1 MTIPSRVLG
10 AGAAQLMTVAI
21 CGDGSTG
28 LTASGTSS
36 STAYQINKVY
46 NNFTTV
52 AASSGAK
59 LPPTEAGEVIYITN
73 SGANALSVYPYE
85 ATATI
90 DGGVPATV
98 NVGCS
103 AIFFAVTNG
112 SWQELQGYN
121 SAVPILHYGSFYDD
135 TTQTAA
141 AINTAYAMT
150 FDHTVEAN
158 GVSRGSP
165 TSHIVVA
172 NTGVYNIQFSA
183 QLDKT
188 SGATGNIYIWLD
200 INGSTV
206 ADSGTTIAIQG
217 TAARTVAAWNFVV
230 SLTAGQYFRL
240 MWSTDDTGIRLLHN
254 TAVSPCPAIPSVILT
269 VTQVNNL

>member
-36 STAYQINKVY
+36 STAYQINKIY

-52 AASSGAK
+52 ASGTGVK
-59 LPPTEAGEVIYITN
+59 LPSTEAGEVIYVTN
-73 SGANALSVYPYE
+73 GGANVLSVYPYE
-85 ATATI
+85 ATTTI

-98 NVGCS
+98 NAGCS
-103 AIFFAVTNG
+103 AIFFAVTNS

-121 SAVPILHYGSFYDD
+121 SAVPILHYGSFYDS
-135 TTQTAA
+135 TTQNAA
-141 AINTAYAMT
+141 AINTAYAMVFGT
-150 FDHTVEAN
+150 TGAAN
-158 GVSRGSP
+158 GVSIGSP
-165 TSHIVVA
+165 TSRVYVA

-188 SGATGNIYIWLD
+188 AGSLGNIYIWLD
-200 INGSTV
+200 INGTTV
-206 ADSGTTIAIQG
+206 ANSAGVVAIQG
-217 TAARTVAAWNFVV
+217 TSAEAVATWNYVV
-230 SLTAGQYFRL
+230 LLTAGQYFRL
-240 MWSTDDTGIRLLHN
+240 MWSTDDTRVAL
-254 TAVSPCPAIPSVILT
+254 TAIAAAAPVPAIPSVILT

>member
-21 CGDGSTG
+21 CGDGSTS
-28 LTASGTSS
+28 LTASGASS
-36 STAYQINKVY
+36 ATAYQINKVY

-73 SGANALSVYPYE
+73 SGANALTIYPYE
-85 ATATI
+85 AATTI
-90 DGGVPATV
+90 TNLASETV
-98 NVGCS
+98 NAGCS
-103 AIFFAVTNG
+103 VIFFAVTNS
-112 SWQELQGYN
+112 SWQELQGFN
-121 SAVPILHYGSFYDD
+121 SAVPILHYGSFYDS
-135 TTQTAA
+135 TTQSAA
-141 AINTAYAMT
+141 AVNTAYAMT
-150 FDHTVEAN
+150 FNNTVTAN
-158 GVSRGSP
+158 GVSIGSP
-165 TSHIVVA
+165 TSRIIVA

-188 SGATGNIYIWLD
+188 AGATGHIYIWLD
-200 INGSTV
+200 INGTTV
-206 ADSGTTIAIQG
+206 ADSAGVIAIQG
-217 TAARTVAAWNFVV
+217 TSAEAIATWNYVV

-240 MWSTDDTGIRLLHN
+240 MWSTDDTRVAL
-254 TAVSPCPAIPSVILT
+254 TAIAAAAPVPAIPSVILT

>member
-1 MTIPSRVLG
+1 
-10 AGAAQLMTVAI
+10 MTVAI
-21 CGDGSTG
+21 CGDGSTS

-73 SGANALSVYPYE
+73 SGANALTIYPYE
-85 ATATI
+85 AATTI
-90 DGGVPATV
+90 ANLASETV
-98 NVGCS
+98 NAGCS
-103 AIFFAVTNG
+103 AIFFAVTNS

-121 SAVPILHYGSFYDD
+121 SAVPILHYGSFYDS
-135 TTQTAA
+135 TTQSAA
-141 AINTAYAMT
+141 AVNTAYAMT
-150 FDHTVEAN
+150 FNNTVAAN
-158 GVSRGSP
+158 GVSIGSP
-165 TSHIVVA
+165 TSRIIVA

-183 QLDKT
+183 QLDK
-188 SGATGNIYIWLD
+188 SAGSTGHIYIWLD
-200 INGSTV
+200 INGTTV
-206 ADSGTTIAIQG
+206 ANSAGVVAIQG
-217 TAARTVAAWNFVV
+217 TSAENIAAWNYVV

-240 MWSTDDTGIRLLHN
+240 MWSTDDDKTQL
-254 TAVSPCPAIPSVILT
+254 TAVAAAAPVPAIPSVILT

>member
-36 STAYQINKVY
+36 STAYQIVKIY

-85 ATATI
+85 AATTI

-98 NVGCS
+98 NAGCS
-103 AIFFAVTNG
+103 AIFFAVTNS
-112 SWQELQGYN
+112 SWQELQGFN
-121 SAVPILHYGSFYDD
+121 SAVPILHYGSFYDT
-135 TTQTAA
+135 TTQSAA

-150 FDHTVEAN
+150 FNNTVIAN
-158 GVSRGSP
+158 GVSIGSP
-165 TSHIVVA
+165 TSRITVA

-183 QLDKT
+183 QLDKA
-188 SGATGNIYIWLD
+188 SGATGHVHIWLE
-200 INGSTV
+200 INGTTV
-206 ADSGTTIAIQG
+206 ANSAGVAAIQG
-217 TAARTVAAWNFVV
+217 TSAESIAAWNYVT
-230 SLTAGQYFRL
+230 SLTAGQYFQL
-240 MWSTDDTGIRLLHN
+240 MWSTNDINVQL
-254 TAVSPCPAIPSVILT
+254 TASAAAAPAPAIPSVILT

>member
-21 CGDGSTG
+21 CGDGSTS

-73 SGANALSVYPYE
+73 SGANVLSVYPYE
-85 ATATI
+85 ATTTI

-103 AIFFAVTNG
+103 AIFFAVTNS
-112 SWQELQGYN
+112 SWQELQGFN
-121 SAVPILHYGSFYDD
+121 SAVPILHYGSFYDS
-135 TTQTAA
+135 TTQSAA
-141 AINTAYAMT
+141 AANTAYAMT
-150 FDHTVEAN
+150 FNNTVTAN
-158 GVSRGSP
+158 GVSIGSP
-165 TSHIVVA
+165 TSHITVA

-183 QLDKT
+183 QLDK
-188 SGATGNIYIWLD
+188 SAGSTGHIYIWLD
-200 INGSTV
+200 INGTTV
-206 ADSGTTIAIQG
+206 ANSAGVVAIQG
-217 TAARTVAAWNFVV
+217 TSAENIAAWNYVV

-240 MWSTDDTGIRLLHN
+240 MWSTDDNKTKL
-254 TAVSPCPAIPSVILT
+254 TAVAASAPVPAIPSVILT

>member
-36 STAYQINKVY
+36 STAYQIVKVY

-59 LPPTEAGEVIYITN
+59 LPSTEAGEVIYITN
-73 SGANALSVYPYE
+73 SGANALTVYPYE
-85 ATATI
+85 AATTI
-90 DGGVPATV
+90 TGLASETV

-103 AIFFAVTNG
+103 AIFFAVTNS
-112 SWQELQGYN
+112 SWQELQGFN
-121 SAVPILHYGSFYDD
+121 SAVPILHYGSFYDS
-135 TTQTAA
+135 TTQSAA
-141 AINTAYAMT
+141 AVNTAYAMT
-150 FDHTVEAN
+150 FNNTVTAN
-158 GVSRGSP
+158 GVSIGSP
-165 TSHIVVA
+165 TSHIIVA
-172 NTGVYNIQFSA
+172 NTGVYNIQFST
-183 QLDKT
+183 QLDKA
-188 SGATGNIYIWLD
+188 SGATGHVYIWLD
-200 INGSTV
+200 INGTSV
-206 ADSGTTIAIQG
+206 ANSASVVAIQG
-217 TAARTVAAWNFVV
+217 TSAECVAAWNFVV

-240 MWSTDDTGIRLLHN
+240 MWSTNDTNVQL
-254 TAVSPCPAIPSVILT
+254 TANAAAAPVPAIPSVILT

>member
-21 CGDGSTG
+21 CGDGSTS

-59 LPPTEAGEVIYITN
+59 LPSTEAGEVIYVTN
-73 SGANALSVYPYE
+73 GGANALSVYPYE
-85 ATATI
+85 ATTTI

-98 NVGCS
+98 NAGCS
-103 AIFFAVTNG
+103 AIFFAVTNS

-121 SAVPILHYGSFYDD
+121 SAVPILHYGSFYDS
-135 TTQTAA
+135 TTQSAA
-141 AINTAYAMT
+141 AVNTAYAMT
-150 FDHTVEAN
+150 FNNTVAAN
-158 GVSRGSP
+158 GVSIGSP
-165 TSHIVVA
+165 TSCITVA

-188 SGATGNIYIWLD
+188 AGATGYIYIWLD
-200 INGSTV
+200 INGTTV
-206 ADSGTTIAIQG
+206 ADSAGVVAIQG
-217 TAARTVAAWNFVV
+217 TSAEAIATWNYVV

-240 MWSTDDTGIRLLHN
+240 MWSTDDTRVKL
-254 TAVSPCPAIPSVILT
+254 TAIAAAAPVPAIPSVILT